1 MRILYISS
9 RPPKHSAGL
18 AMDQMKSLVEAG
30 HQVDFLT
37 KFAFEGQ
44 ESNMYSVYEKSWI
57 DKLVDLRQKYPFL
70 HYLSKLKF
78 LVGRKNLIFNNGI
91 KLTAPDES
99 KPPVAIDDI
108 LRRITKEYDLVITL
122 FLQDFISSLTL
133 KAIYEKLKCP
143 IIIRSVDMGPFTGGC
158 YFFLDCERYQHN
170 CGKCPAL
177 MSEDENDKSH
187 QNFLIKKS
195 SYASINYAYCCNNWM
210 KRFALKSNM
219 FEPDRIFTSTAVID
233 ETRFYQRPIE
243 ECRKVF
249 GIPQNKSFILFA
261 RYQNKAIISKGFSH
275 LIDAIS
281 EWSVGLS
288 EVEKS
293 KVIVLIAGNRETD
306 PLYEMPV
313 ETKYLGQLD
322 TENLIRAYSVA
333 NAFVSP
339 SIDDAGPSMV
349 NQSIMCST
357 PVICYN
363 IGTAIDVIESGKSGF
378 KASDI
383 DSHKLAECIDKLYK
397 LPNEEYQQLRKST
410 HEIAMSKHSLKS
422 FAAFTEKVYDNIKNR
437 G

>member
-37 KFAFEGQ
+37 KIAFEGQ
-44 ESNMYSVYEKSWI
+44 ESNMYSVYEKNWI

-78 LVGRKNLIFNNGI
+78 LVGRKDLIFNNGI

-233 ETRFYQRPIE
+233 ETRFYQRPVK
-243 ECRKVF
+243 ECREAF
-249 GIPQNKSFILFA
+249 NIPKNKSFILFA
-261 RYQNKAIISKGFSH
+261 RYQNTSVVSKGFSH
-275 LIDAIS
+275 LIYAIK
-281 EWSVGLS
+281 EWSLKLS
-288 EVEKS
+288 EKERES
-293 KVIVLIAGNRETD
+293 ALILIAGNRDTD
-306 PLYEMPV
+306 TLYKMSID
-313 ETKYLGQLD
+313 TRYLGVLD
-322 TENLIRAYSVA
+322 AENLIRAYSVA
-333 NAFVSP
+333 NVFISP

-363 IGTAIDVIESGKSGF
+363 IGTAIDVIIDGKSGF

-383 DSHKLAECIDKLYK
+383 NPSKLADCIDKMFR
-397 LPNEEYQQLRKST
+397 LPKNTYVELRKNT
-410 HEIAMSKHSLKS
+410 HLIAMENHSLKS
-422 FAAFTEKVYDNIKNR
+422 FSEFIEMVYNKIGK
-437 G
+437 

>member
-18 AMDQMKSLVEAG
+18 AIDQMKSLIEAG

-37 KFAFEGQ
+37 KYSFEGQ
-44 ESNMYSVYEKSWI
+44 ESNMYSVYNKNWV

-70 HYLSKLKF
+70 HYLSKFKF
-78 LVGRKNLIFNNGI
+78 LVGRKNLTFNNGI

-99 KPPVAIDDI
+99 KPPVPIDDI
-108 LRRITKEYDLVITL
+108 LKRIPKEYDLVITL

-177 MSEDENDKSH
+177 MSEDENDRSR
-187 QNFLIKKS
+187 QNFLIKKD

-233 ETRFYQRPIE
+233 ENRFYQRPME

-249 GIPQNKSFILFA
+249 GIPQTKSFILFA

-275 LIDAIS
+275 LIDAVNVWS
-281 EWSVGLS
+281 EELT
-288 EVEKS
+288 EEEKS
-293 KVIVLIAGNRETD
+293 KVIVLIAGNREND
-306 PLYEMPV
+306 PLYEMSV
-313 ETKYLGQLD
+313 ETKYLGQLN
-322 TENLIRAYSVA
+322 TENLIKAYSVS
-333 NAFVSP
+333 NAFISP

-357 PVICYN
+357 PVISYN
-363 IGTAIDVIESGKSGF
+363 IGTAIDVIENGKSGF
-378 KASDI
+378 KAEVI
-383 DSHKLAECIDKLYK
+383 DSHKLAKCIGELYS
-397 LPNEEYQQLRKST
+397 LTEDEYALLRKTT
-410 HEIAMSKHSLKS
+410 HEKAMEKHSLKS
-422 FAAFTEKVYDNIKNR
+422 FALFTEIVYSRIKNR
-437 G
+437 V